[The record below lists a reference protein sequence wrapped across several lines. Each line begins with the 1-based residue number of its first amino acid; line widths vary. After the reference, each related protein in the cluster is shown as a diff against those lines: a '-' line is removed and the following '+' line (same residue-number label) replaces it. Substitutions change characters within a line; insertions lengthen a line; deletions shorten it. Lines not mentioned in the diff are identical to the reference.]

1 MKTSVIHIRVTEA
14 EKAELRRL
22 AGEVSLG
29 EYVRGRILE
38 PRPDDSK
45 PSPAPEPVSGP
56 KSLAPEIP
64 RGTPKKKETC
74 AHGRER
80 GYLCGQCGGLARIV

>member
-1 MKTSVIHIRVTEA
+1 MKTSVVHIRVTEA

-22 AGEVSLG
+22 AGEVPLG
-29 EYVRGRILE
+29 KYVRGRILE
-38 PRPDDSK
+38 PRPEDTK
-45 PSPAPEPVSGP
+45 PSRAPKSAGP
-56 KSLAPEIP
+56 KPATPEIP